1 MKKELVQ
8 NRWID
13 LILDSRK
20 KNVIQKYYIKRKIR
34 KELKQISPSIEYMI
48 CMAKALTNLSAYF
61 LYPNSKDN
69 SRIASLTYKDTT
81 YIYLNPSKEIN
92 IEIKIIGDKVELT
105 VFNQGKKFM
114 GVSWKEGCAQKVVQN
129 RYEEELFIRVIDNLT
144 TSFGDLII
152 SYI

>member
-114 GVSWKEGCAQKVVQN
+114 GVSWTEGYAQKVVQN